1 MRSNTACLDSL
12 GRDCFGDCGALE
24 AELSISWVS
33 ILDFF
38 PLVASKSPTL
48 LSSCFS
54 CKVFAVLTLNWVKER
69 VPSGWIE
76 MACPAIWSVSS
87 CVSFSRAR
95 CDLTV
100 SMLVILGVVNP
111 NAMIYKRMTVF
122 VFCRRSTDYF
132 GCASDV
138 SLSLRYSNVLSWGHS
153 VDWFRIDCLFGD
165 SHCSSGDCVLSFLC
179 WDWFFRNSNS
189 YWAA

>member
-1 MRSNTACLDSL
+1 MRSNTACLDNLVSCL
-12 GRDCFGDCGALE
+12 GDCGALKGE
-24 AELSISWVS
+24 QSIWFWCPIRCPAYERRIKFS
-33 ILDFF
+33 
-38 PLVASKSPTL
+38 AL
-48 LSSCFS
+48 LFS
-54 CKVFAVLTLNWVKER
+54 CSFCKFEGGFAVLWFKER
-69 VPSGWIE
+69 VPCGWIE
-76 MACPAIWSVSS
+76 MASPAIWSVSS
-87 CVSFSRAR
+87 CVSWSGAR

-100 SMLVILGVVNP
+100 SKSEILGVVNI
-111 NAMIYKRMTVF
+111 NAITWRLLTVL
-122 VFCRRSTDYF
+122 VCCLRYTDYF

>member
-1 MRSNTACLDSL
+1 
-12 GRDCFGDCGALE
+12 
-24 AELSISWVS
+24 
-33 ILDFF
+33 
-38 PLVASKSPTL
+38 
-48 LSSCFS
+48 
-54 CKVFAVLTLNWVKER
+54 
-69 VPSGWIE
+69 